1 MKKVLSFLSNVF
13 GFNKLSKHEN
23 TYLHESNIRTG
34 IYMATI
40 IVILEIWIILRQYK
54 KYVIPALAAGG
65 VLDKELF
72 TKIALS
78 IFLLI
83 LLTSLA
89 VMIFSLFYQTKN
101 FTKPKFITQISI
113 SAAPTLY
120 SFFIFFE
127 YFSTG
132 ANHKAAT
139 MNSFLIILYVL
150 AFIIG
155 ASSIIY
161 AFLRFYKNKRI
172 AILEHVIISSFAL
185 QCLSFGI
192 RVSYNDFFGGKEI
205 ICFLTMAIYIGCLL
219 IYRPYVSLL
228 LLTATFVGFCGL
240 VYSGD
245 PSMMENADL
254 AKIIKSDIVNLIT
267 FYVSLTTVC
276 FAIYHGRLS
285 EARKSA
291 SLEKQAREDE
301 LTGLWNYNFFI
312 DNVKQKITTTK
323 GNIEDYVLLFI
334 DIHNFKSFND
344 QRGFEAGNNFLI
356 TVGNMLRSIFRDSQY
371 ARQADDHFV
380 VFTKRLDLEEKINKL
395 NELVKKIDEEILLGI
410 NCGAY
415 RLNDISDD
423 PRRCIDRARYATFL
437 VKKDH
442 IKNFIEYDK
451 SMAEAYRKRLY
462 IINNIDNAV
471 ENGWIKPFYQPVVWS
486 DSRELCGC
494 EALARWFDP
503 VYGRLS
509 PSEFIPVLEEYRLI
523 HKLDHIIFETV
534 CKDLHNAI
542 QNNLP
547 VVPVSL
553 NFSRLDFEL
562 MDATNVLEDLV
573 AKYNLPRQLIHIE
586 ITESAL
592 IDSYETLSLSFNR
605 FKELGYSLW
614 LDDFGSGYSSFNVLK
629 DYSFDVLKIDMVFL
643 TSLENNEKAK
653 SLLDSIIQM
662 AGKIDM
668 LTLTEG
674 VETSEQADFLSKIGC
689 TRLQGYLFGKP
700 IPIEELYQKIASGEL
715 KISNK
720 SL

>member
-54 KYVIPALAAGG
+54 KYVIPTIEAGG

-78 IFLLI
+78 VFLLI

-89 VMIFSLFYQTKN
+89 VMIFSLLYQTKT
-101 FTKPKFITQISI
+101 FTKAKFITQISI

-127 YFSTG
+127 HFSTS

-139 MNSFLIILYVL
+139 MNSFLIILYAL

-161 AFLRFYKNKRI
+161 AFLRYFKNKRI
-172 AILEHVIISSFAL
+172 TILEHVIISSFAL
-185 QCLSFGI
+185 QCLAFGI

-228 LLTATFVGFCGL
+228 LLTASFVGFCSL
-240 VYSGD
+240 VYTGD
-245 PSMMENADL
+245 PAMMADETT

-291 SLEKQAREDE
+291 TLEKQAREDD

-312 DNVKQKITTTK
+312 ENVKQAIANTK
-323 GNIEDYVLLFI
+323 DSLEPYALLFI

-356 TVGNMLRSIFRDSQY
+356 AVGNQLRNVFKDSLY

-380 VFTKRLDLEEKINKL
+380 VFTHQSNLEEKINEL
-395 NELVKKIDEEILLGI
+395 NELVKGLDSEILLGV

-415 RLNDISDD
+415 RLNDVSID
-423 PRRCIDRARYATFL
+423 PRRCIDRARYATYL

-442 IKNFIEYDK
+442 INNFIEYDK
-451 SMAEAYRKRLY
+451 SMAEAYSKRMY

-471 ENGWIKPFYQPVVWS
+471 ESGWIKPFYQPVVWS

-503 VYGRLS
+503 VYGKLS

-523 HKLDHIIFETV
+523 HKLDHAIFEAV
-534 CKDLHNAI
+534 CKDLHGAI
-542 QNNLP
+542 EKGLP

-573 AKYNLPRQLIHIE
+573 AKYNLPRELIHVE

-592 IDSYETLSLSFNR
+592 IDSYETLSACMNKL
-605 FKELGYSLW
+605 KDLGYSLW

-643 TSLENNEKAK
+643 TNVENNEKAK
-653 SLLDSIIQM
+653 TLLDSIIQM
-662 AGKIDM
+662 AGRINM
-668 LTLTEG
+668 LALTEG
-674 VETSEQADFLSKIGC
+674 VETDEQADFLSKIGC

-700 IPIEELYQKIASGEL
+700 IPIEELHQKIASKEL
-715 KISNK
+715 LVSNK
-720 SL
+720 AL

>member
-23 TYLHESNIRTG
+23 TYLHESNIKTG

-54 KYVIPALAAGG
+54 KYVIPVINAGG
-65 VLDKELF
+65 MLDKDLF

-78 IFLLI
+78 VFLLI

-89 VMIFSLFYQTKN
+89 VMIFSLLYQTKN
-101 FTKPKFITQISI
+101 FTKGKFITQISI

-120 SFFIFFE
+120 SFFVFFE
-127 YFSTG
+127 RFSKD
-132 ANHKAAT
+132 ASHKANT
-139 MNSFLIILYVL
+139 MNSFLIVLYVL
-150 AFIIG
+150 GFIIG
-155 ASSIIY
+155 ASSILY
-161 AFLRFYKNKRI
+161 AFFRYFKNKRLT
-172 AILEHVIISSFAL
+172 ILEHVIISSFAV

-205 ICFLTMAIYIGCLL
+205 ICFLTMVIYIGCLL
-219 IYRPYVSLL
+219 IYRPFVSLL
-228 LLTATFVGFCGL
+228 LLTASFVGFCGL

-245 PSMMENADL
+245 PTIMADEAA

-285 EARKSA
+285 EAKKSA
-291 SLEKQAREDE
+291 SLEKQAREDS

-312 DNVKQKITTTK
+312 ENVKQRIVNLKD
-323 GNIEDYVLLFI
+323 NLEDNVLLFI
-334 DIHNFKSFND
+334 DIHNFKSFNN
-344 QRGFEAGNNFLI
+344 QRGFEAGNDFLI
-356 TVGNMLRSIFRDSQY
+356 KVGQLLRDIFKDSLY

-380 VFTKRLDLEEKINKL
+380 VFTKQFELEEKINKL
-395 NELVKKIDEEILLGI
+395 NELVNNLDKEITLGI
-410 NCGAY
+410 NCGSY
-415 RLNDISDD
+415 RLNDANLD
-423 PRRCIDRARYATFL
+423 PHRCIDRARYATYL

-442 IKNFIEYDK
+442 VHNFIEYDK

-462 IINNIDNAV
+462 IINNIDIAI

-486 DSRELCGC
+486 DSRQLCGC

-503 VYGRLS
+503 VYGKLN

-523 HKLDHIIFETV
+523 HKLDHAIFEAV
-534 CKDLHNAI
+534 CKDLHEAI
-542 QNNLP
+542 DKGLP

-562 MDATNVLEDLV
+562 MDAKNVLEDLV
-573 AKYNLPRQLIHIE
+573 SKYNLSRELIHVE

-592 IDSYETLSLSFNR
+592 IDNFASLSVCMNSL
-605 FKELGYSLW
+605 KELGYSLW

-643 TSLENNEKAK
+643 TNVENNEKAK
-653 SLLDSIIQM
+653 TLLDSIIQM
-662 AGKIDM
+662 AGRINM
-668 LTLTEG
+668 LALTEG
-674 VETSEQADFLSKIGC
+674 VETAEQADFLSKIGC

-700 IPIEELYQKIASGEL
+700 IPIEELHQKIANNEL
-715 KISNK
+715 IVSNK
-720 SL
+720 IL